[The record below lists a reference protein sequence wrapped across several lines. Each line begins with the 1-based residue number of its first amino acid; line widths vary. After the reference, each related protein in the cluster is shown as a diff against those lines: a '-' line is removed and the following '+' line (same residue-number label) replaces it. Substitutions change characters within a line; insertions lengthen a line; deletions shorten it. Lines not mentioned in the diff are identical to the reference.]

1 MGVDRSIVP
10 PLSVHSP
17 GVTLAGVTLPHGG
30 GGGACEAES
39 GEGCRGEDC
48 GEDSSNAHLVRLS
61 QIASVGT
68 LLSQLFIHVG
78 DTSCWAVRLTLLSG
92 AGSVTRPVR
101 ADGSPCHIRARKSGS
116 QRSRAVKRDASR

>member
-1 MGVDRSIVP
+1 
-10 PLSVHSP
+10 
-17 GVTLAGVTLPHGG
+17 
-30 GGGACEAES
+30 
-39 GEGCRGEDC
+39 
-48 GEDSSNAHLVRLS
+48 LVRLS

-116 QRSRAVKRDASR
+116 QRSRAVKRDASRLITRGRLRWSASTPSVTAR